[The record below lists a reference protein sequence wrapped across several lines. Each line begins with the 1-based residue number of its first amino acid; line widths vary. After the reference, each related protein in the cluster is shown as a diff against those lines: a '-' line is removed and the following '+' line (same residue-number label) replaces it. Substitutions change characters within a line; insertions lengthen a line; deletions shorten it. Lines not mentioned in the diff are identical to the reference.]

1 MYHQTFYWFFRLT
14 SIVFL
19 NEMDCLV
26 SQKKKIYT
34 SQRQPPLSLS
44 LSLSLSQLNFSL
56 TLVISCILGYI
67 YEVLTRHKTFQ
78 KEIISFFAK
87 AICGIRNLVSFG
99 KKNENK
105 IYWYCKKIY
114 RLKWLFFSCRIYSVI
129 FPKKILTHNHD
140 KS

>member
-1 MYHQTFYWFFRLT
+1 MKY
-14 SIVFL
+14 IVLFL
-19 NEMDCLV
+19 
-26 SQKKKIYT
+26 KKKKKKKKST
-34 SQRQPPLSLS
+34 QVKDNLSLS
-44 LSLSLSQLNFSL
+44 LSLSLSLNFSL

-105 IYWYCKKIY
+105 IYWYCKNFY
-114 RLKWLFFSCRIYSVI
+114 RLK
-129 FPKKILTHNHD
+129 
-140 KS
+140 

>member
-1 MYHQTFYWFFRLT
+1 MKY
-14 SIVFL
+14 IVLFL
-19 NEMDCLV
+19 
-26 SQKKKIYT
+26 KKKKKKKST
-34 SQRQPPLSLS
+34 QVKDNLS

-105 IYWYCKKIY
+105 IYWYCKNFY
-114 RLKWLFFSCRIYSVI
+114 RLKWLFFSCKIYSVI

>member
-14 SIVFL
+14 SIAFL
-19 NEMDCLV
+19 NELHCLV
-26 SQKKKIYT
+26 SQKKKKNLHKSKTT
-34 SQRQPPLSLS
+34 SV
-44 LSLSLSQLNFSL
+44 SLSLSQLNFSF

-105 IYWYCKKIY
+105 IYWYCINFY
-114 RLKWLFFSCRIYSVI
+114 RLKWLFFSCKIYSVI